1 MRRYAERHD
10 LRGLEV
16 HDHIA
21 WAFDG
26 HERFLSAVVPFL
38 RDGLEL
44 DQRLLYVVDDPN
56 PADLA
61 ELGDVAQ
68 LEVTGAL
75 QIVRT
80 EDVYGGVGHLS
91 IDDQLATFGSA
102 IEEARTDGFDGI
114 RVAADNSALAADPE
128 AFRRWL
134 EWEHTA
140 DTFILQNRVTGLCA
154 FDRQRLSP
162 VALADLAALHP
173 VLVDCEQLPP
183 FRMFADD
190 DALAVV
196 GECDTFTAEQLY
208 RLLDA
213 VPRKGKLI
221 VDLSATTFVDHQ
233 ALLAL
238 SRLGGDGERRVTV
251 RNPPAL
257 VERVWSLLNRPPGS
271 LHFENGNHLVERG

>member
-80 EDVYGGVGHLS
+80 PDYYGGVGHLS
-91 IDDQLATFGSA
+91 IDDQLATFGST

-114 RVAADNSALAADPE
+114 RVAAGRFPPSPI
-128 AFRRWL
+128 RR
-134 EWEHTA
+134 HSGVGSSGSTQP
-140 DTFILQNRVTGLCA
+140 IPSSSRTGLPA
-154 FDRQRLSP
+154 
-162 VALADLAALHP
+162 
-173 VLVDCEQLPP
+173 
-183 FRMFADD
+183 
-190 DALAVV
+190 
-196 GECDTFTAEQLY
+196 
-208 RLLDA
+208 
-213 VPRKGKLI
+213 
-221 VDLSATTFVDHQ
+221 SAP
-233 ALLAL
+233 
-238 SRLGGDGERRVTV
+238 SI
-251 RNPPAL
+251 
-257 VERVWSLLNRPPGS
+257 GS
-271 LHFENGNHLVERG
+271 A